1 MGAPEGNRFWE
12 QRTKHGANPKYDNA
26 ETLWKDCVG
35 YFEWNAANP
44 WLKTDFKGKDCEKVE
59 IPIERPL
66 TLGALCIYLGIVQD
80 TWIDWRS
87 SRKDL
92 SEVIARVE
100 EIVRTQKFEGAAV
113 GAFNASI
120 IARDLGLAD
129 KVQHDVSDELADRM
143 ARAEARLKERE
154 QQ

>member
-26 ETLWKDCVG
+26 ETLWRDCVG

-100 EIVRTQKFEGAAV
+100 EIVRTQKVEGAAV